1 MESRFRRNCPCLNHP
16 PFAATGGIALDAMRP
31 CISASSSI
39 ATWSTP
45 FGCEGSGYS
54 KLWKSKR
61 FVLGGGEISGSRCDV
76 ASSWCLSCLCFL
88 HLMVYRE
95 FFMDTMQMVVAIP
108 LCFGSFSFVPVVPRK
123 AVAEVSKIGNL

>member
-61 FVLGGGEISGSRCDV
+61 FNEMCVLGGGE
-76 ASSWCLSCLCFL
+76 FL
-88 HLMVYRE
+88 EVGAMLRPVGVYH
-95 FFMDTMQMVVAIP
+95 VCV
-108 LCFGSFSFVPVVPRK
+108 FS
-123 AVAEVSKIGNL
+123 N